1 MSKNVYTFGFL
12 IFIATMLVFF
22 GVYFFGYNTNYFN
35 TSMLLNA
42 FLMPALYT
50 LGAYFSVS
58 TYKKEVKEIGFR
70 DAFGRAFKPMFIGG
84 ILSMASIFG
93 FLNFIDTDAKDTLN
107 FQFVER
113 NKKELT
119 EIYQKQRSIMKT
131 EKEKQDLD
139 KDYQKSMQSFS
150 PEMVKD
156 KDMFNFRQFTYYF
169 AAVLVFYT
177 ILSTF
182 FGSFFR
188 SRVEA

>member
-1 MSKNVYTFGFL
+1 MIKNVYAVGFVL
-12 IFIATMLVFF
+12 FIANMLVFF
-22 GVYFFGYNTNYFN
+22 GAYFFAYNTNYFN

-42 FLMPALYT
+42 FALPALYT
-50 LGAYFSVS
+50 FAAYLSVNS
-58 TYKKEVKEIGFR
+58 LKKEKGILGFK
-70 DAFGRAFKPMFIGG
+70 DAFGRAFKPMCIGG

>member
-1 MSKNVYTFGFL
+1 MVRNVYAVGFVLFIITML
-12 IFIATMLVFF
+12 IFF
-22 GVYFFGYNTNYFN
+22 GAYFFAYDTNYFN
-35 TSMLLNA
+35 TSLLLNA
-42 FLMPALYT
+42 FLLPAVYT
-50 LGAYFSVS
+50 FAAYLSVNS
-58 TYKKEVKEIGFR
+58 LKKEKRALSFK

-84 ILSMASIFG
+84 FFAMFSIFG
-93 FLNFIDTDAKDTLN
+93 FLNFGDTEAKNTLN

-119 EIYQKQRSIMKT
+119 EIYQKQRSVMKT
-131 EKEKQDLD
+131 EKEKLDLD

-150 PEMVKD
+150 PEMVKN
-156 KDMFNFRQFTYYF
+156 KDMFTFRQFTYYF

-188 SRVEA
+188 SKSIQ

>member
-42 FLMPALYT
+42 FALPVLYT
-50 LGAYFSVS
+50 FAAYLSVNS
-58 TYKKEVKEIGFR
+58 LKKEKGILGFK

-84 ILSMASIFG
+84 FLSMFSIFA
-93 FLNFIDTDAKDTLN
+93 FLNYVDTDAKDLLN
-107 FQFVER
+107 HQYVER
-113 NKKELT
+113 QKTELDNEYNKAKQILAKKED
-119 EIYQKQRSIMKT
+119 
-131 EKEKQDLD
+131 KEELD
-139 KDYQKSMQSFS
+139 KKYQERLQSFA
-150 PEMVKD
+150 PELVKD
-156 KDMFNFRQFTYYF
+156 KDMFTFRNFTYFF

-182 FGSFFR
+182 FGTFFR
-188 SRVEA
+188 NKTLE